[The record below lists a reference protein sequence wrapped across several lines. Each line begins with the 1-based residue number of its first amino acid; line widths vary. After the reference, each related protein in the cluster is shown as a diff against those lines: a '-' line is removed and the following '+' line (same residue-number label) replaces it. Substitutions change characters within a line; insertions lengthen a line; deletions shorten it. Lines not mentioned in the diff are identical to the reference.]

1 MPQNVT
7 RTIYINAK
15 GEAVNTI
22 RGLNAEL
29 TKLSNAYKN
38 AKIGSE
44 EYINAQKELDKVKK
58 IYAEHS
64 ASLRPIQSGYTQL
77 TAGLTKFATAAGLA
91 FSVDTLLQYGREV
104 LKVANTQEQFNIA
117 LNTMVGTKAKAD
129 QVIAQGIALA
139 TNSPFTIT
147 QVQEG
152 TKQLLA
158 MGFSADEVIDKL
170 EILGNIGAGV
180 GTDKLPQLTLAL
192 GQVKAAGR
200 LMGQELNQF
209 VQAGVP
215 LLEEIGKAIGK
226 PTSEIKKMV
235 EAGQIGYP
243 IVEKALQNLTTE
255 GGRFAGLMEKQ
266 AKSLGGLWSTL
277 GDSFTQNVSLPIG
290 QSIAEIAKPA
300 IKALTEVIDGLS
312 DSTKSSMNA
321 FKEQSSKVK
330 DLERNVT
337 PLIDRYDLLTSKS
350 NLSKKE
356 QTELKDIIQKV
367 GEAIPTA
374 KVEVD
379 NYGNALSINTQYARG
394 FIAEQKVLS
403 EYLNRSQIA
412 LEQAHL
418 KQVEYEISVQK
429 SFVENINSGKIVG
442 KAGLF
447 GSDYTKDIDAKT
459 KAVIEHTSKLNEAG
473 KLAEGIRANLK
484 FLQGDFKQPE
494 VKKNDLIATIL
505 PDPEK
510 AKKRAADIIDA
521 LKSFNDQVKDLAADL
536 EQNQEEGYQRD
547 ILKVNEKYQKQFD
560 ALAEFRAKYPEAISK
575 ANAIEAQMQDLQG
588 KTIQSII
595 SNQFKDLETELEK
608 HNAEQLAQLQSK
620 EDKEIAAIN
629 QKYEKQIKILITL
642 ENDTANASEA
652 QRTNAHKKRIEFE
665 TTREQEVNNLKAR
678 LRAEQSAKDAEETDK
693 FWAEMKRL
701 KDDFDQAMAA
711 KPVSFKDPNA
721 PDEVLLNIQAQ
732 ADAEKAI
739 INKKYDDL
747 IEAEKGYDDRIADL
761 RSKKAQL
768 ITAVEKKETFDVAK
782 IKFDFQQKQL
792 QAETELKLTR
802 LSAISDGIGAVMQF
816 TKQNSG
822 IQKALFA
829 FQKGVAI
836 SELIIKGAIERA
848 TISATYAA
856 NPALAL
862 PLLLQSKIR
871 TGINIATV
879 AATGIAEFVTPQK
892 YMGGFHNVV
901 GATDGQT
908 YKAQYVGAPNTGML
922 NYNSPVLLNSGVLAN
937 EKGPE
942 YFVANSDLRNPAV
955 FNYVQAIEN
964 IKSTRTPQYQDGGFA
979 PNTTNSTSANGNNDQ
994 INMMMIA
1001 TMQELNNTLKSG
1013 IVARFEDV
1021 WATVKDIKEYTD
1033 RYKKITGEA

>member
-1 MPQNVT
+1 MAQNVT

-29 TKLSNAYKN
+29 TKLTNAYKN
-38 AKIGSE
+38 AEIGSE
-44 EYINAQKELDKVKK
+44 KYIAAQKELDKVKK

-91 FSVDTLLQYGREV
+91 FSIDTVIQYGREV

-200 LMGQELNQF
+200 LTGQELNQF

-235 EAGQIGYP
+235 EAGQVGYP
-243 IVEKALQNLTTE
+243 IVEKALRNLTTE

-266 AKSLGGLWSTL
+266 AQSLGGLWSTL
-277 GDSFTQNVSLPIG
+277 GDNFTQNVTLPIG
-290 QSIAEIAKPA
+290 QSLSEFLKPA
-300 IKALTEVIDGLS
+300 IKGVSDVLGGLNDTTHRASQGVEQLQIRFNLEMETLKKANLTQGARKELITSINKEYKDYLPALLTEKTSIQEIEKAQTLANAAF
-312 DSTKSSMNA
+312 TKKITMMAAEENLV
-321 FKEQSSKVK
+321 KVQKDLLKVK
-330 DLERNVT
+330 TEELDLQ
-337 PLIDRYDLLTSKS
+337 K
-350 NLSKKE
+350 NLEVSME
-356 QTELKDIIQKV
+356 SVYNRTEAQTEADKMGD
-367 GEAIPTA
+367 EAA
-374 KVEVD
+374 KSILND
-379 NYGNALSINTQYARG
+379 RQALVNKNLE
-394 FIAEQKVLS
+394 EQKKLQA
-403 EYLNRSQIA
+403 EYNKTIEVAKKMGVDLNKITA
-412 LEQAHL
+412 DT
-418 KQVEYEISVQK
+418 KTVSV
-429 SFVENINSGKIVG
+429 
-442 KAGLF
+442 AG
-447 GSDYTKDIDAKT
+447 
-459 KAVIEHTSKLNEAG
+459 
-473 KLAEGIRANLK
+473 
-484 FLQGDFKQPE
+484 
-494 VKKNDLIATIL
+494 
-505 PDPEK
+505 DPEK
-510 AKKRAADIIDA
+510 AKKRAEDILNA
-521 LKSFNDQVKDLAADL
+521 LKSFNEQVKTLNADL
-536 EQNQEEGYQRD
+536 QQNQEDGYQRD
-547 ILKVNEKYQKQFD
+547 ILKVREKYQKQFD
-560 ALAEFRAKYPEAISK
+560 ALAEFRAKYPEAVSK
-575 ANAIEAQMQDLQG
+575 ANAIEAQMTDLQG

-608 HNAEQLAQLQSK
+608 HNAEQLALIQSR

-629 QKYEKQIKILITL
+629 QKYEKQIKILIDL
-642 ENDTANASEA
+642 ENDTINTTEA
-652 QRTNAHKKRIEFE
+652 QRKEAHKKRIEFE
-665 TTREQEVNNLKAR
+665 TVREQEVNNLKAR
-678 LRAEQSAKDAEETDK
+678 LRSEQAAKDAEETAK
-693 FWAEMKRL
+693 FFEEMKKL
-701 KDDFDQAMAA
+701 KDDVDKYLSE
-711 KPVSFKDPNA
+711 KPIKIAGDKDNLN
-721 PDEVLLNIQAQ
+721 DVILNITERINAEKD
-732 ADAEKAI
+732 AVNKAADDLLLRVKDDAEEI
-739 INKKYDDL
+739 IRINKSRNEKLQALNNSHNAQIKKATKNSNDEILADEKKLTEARLQLAKQIGDGFVALADL
-747 IEAEKGYDDRIADL
+747 IAGA
-761 RSKKAQL
+761 SKKN
-768 ITAVEKKETFDVAK
+768 T
-782 IKFDFQQKQL
+782 
-792 QAETELKLTR
+792 
-802 LSAISDGIGAVMQF
+802 
-816 TKQNSG
+816 G
-822 IQKALFA
+822 IQKAAAIAQLA
-829 FQKGVAI
+829 IDTATAI
-836 SELIIKGAIERA
+836 SSITAKSAATSLTPIDYAIKVASGIAIV
-848 TISATYAA
+848 
-856 NPALAL
+856 LA
-862 PLLLQSKIR
+862 
-871 TGINIATV
+871 NIARARGILATV
-879 AATGIAEFVTPQK
+879 EQK

-908 YKAQYVGAPNTGML
+908 YKAQYVGAPATGML
-922 NYNSPVLLNSGVLAN
+922 NYNNPVLLNSGVLAN
-937 EKGPE
+937 ERGPE

-964 IKSTRTPQYQDGGFA
+964 IKSSRTPQYQDGGFA
-979 PNTTNSTSANGNNDQ
+979 PNATNSTANTGNNDQ
-994 INMMMIA
+994 VNMMMIA